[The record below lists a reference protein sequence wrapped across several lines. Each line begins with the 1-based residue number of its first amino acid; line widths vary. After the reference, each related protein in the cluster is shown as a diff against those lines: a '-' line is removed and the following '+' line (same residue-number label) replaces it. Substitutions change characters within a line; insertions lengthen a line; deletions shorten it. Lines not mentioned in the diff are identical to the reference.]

1 MSFCGKCGGDVLS
14 SLRYWRSFGTALLHE
29 SDALPRRDAGPLH
42 RVGEGAGEA
51 VTTGA
56 TPQTLPYHIS
66 LTRVLI
72 MGVLSHGSYLIYWFY
87 LTWKQYREHT
97 RTEAYPVWHAL
108 TLFVPIYSLFRTH
121 AHVRAFKELM
131 LNAGLSTN
139 LSVGG
144 AVLLMFVYWLVSII
158 GLADAWRSGG
168 FSGESAQGPALV
180 STVTGLISIAIVTW
194 FVVHVQGSLNQYWA
208 SLKNVKA
215 VNTNIGKG
223 EVLFALL
230 GLLSWG
236 LTVANLASPA
246 V

>member
-1 MSFCGKCGGDVLS
+1 MPFCGKCGAEVLS
-14 SLRYWRSFGTALLHE
+14 SHRYCRSCGMALLHE
-29 SDALPRRDAGPLH
+29 TDAQLAPP
-42 RVGEGAGEA
+42 
-51 VTTGA
+51 TTGA
-56 TPQTLPYHIS
+56 TPQTLPYQIS

-97 RTEAYPVWHAL
+97 RAEAYPVWHAL

-139 LSVGG
+139 LSVGS
-144 AVLLMFVYWLVSII
+144 AVLLMFIYWVLGVVE
-158 GLADAWRSGG
+158 LASAWGSGG
-168 FSGESAQGPALV
+168 FSGEMTQRNTLA
-180 STVTGLISIAIVTW
+180 STVMGLISIAIVTW
-194 FVVHVQGSLNQYWA
+194 FVVHVQRSLNQYWA
-208 SLKNVKA
+208 SLQNVKA
-215 VNTNIGKG
+215 VNTKIGIG